1 MSVKEVMV
9 YLIVFVCILIIGKIE
24 TVLKRK
30 WRAWAARKRRQHP
43 HIASFLSILRRIGR
57 FLVRLGY
64 ILVVIFIC
72 AAIFYILGPLI
83 LMAAVLIIGLYLAHC
98 LKDRAFPGPSKYD
111 LAAKQAMDERMAAW
125 NQAAEQAQMQRDAYR
140 QEAERLDNEA
150 HRLEYYAR
158 KNGSR
163 NDAARAQQL
172 RHQAAEARKK
182 SY

>member
-1 MSVKEVMV
+1 
-9 YLIVFVCILIIGKIE
+9 
-24 TVLKRK
+24 
-30 WRAWAARKRRQHP
+30 
-43 HIASFLSILRRIGR
+43 
-57 FLVRLGY
+57 
-64 ILVVIFIC
+64 
-72 AAIFYILGPLI
+72 
-83 LMAAVLIIGLYLAHC
+83 
-98 LKDRAFPGPSKYD
+98 
-111 LAAKQAMDERMAAW
+111 MDERMAAW
-125 NQAAEQAQMQRDAYR
+125 NQAAEQAKMQRDAYR